1 MGQKFSKYKMK
12 NSNSIKDN
20 MSANY
25 GSKKVKQNLRENK
38 SGIQWK
44 SKGSY
49 TSKNSKTVGNKTK
62 SISQNKYYVNDN
74 GGYMTTKS
82 YKNPVSSTNYL
93 ERKKNYSPKRG
104 RSNQG
109 TPSRYV
115 NSKKM

>member
-1 MGQKFSKYKMK
+1 MK

-20 MSANY
+20 MSASY
-25 GSKKVKQNLRENK
+25 GTKKVKQNLRENK

-49 TSKNSKTVGNKTK
+49 TSKNSKTGGVKAK

-74 GGYMTTKS
+74 GGYLANKS
-82 YKNPVSSTNYL
+82 YKSPVSSTNYL
-93 ERKKNYSPKRG
+93 GRKKEYSPKRG

-109 TPSRYV
+109 TPTRYI